1 MPSVLEIRPTL
12 NTTGSAGQQ
21 NTSLGSWPVG
31 NCRKFQ
37 FFSFILKIPMSSCTM
52 KYPNCPFTDVFWH
65 PKEWDPLTFTN
76 DPDPPALQLHF
87 LFHALHLIQARC
99 QCKAADPREENHG
112 PWSFFGWPW
121 PMTILENHA
130 KLKGFSKV
138 FQCSFQVT
146 GFQFW
151 DSWFAVSRS
160 WCIGGALEGAVPV
173 PDGMGRSSWKNFMLG
188 TSAVSL
194 NWTCFCCNLHIELDA
209 FPLKTP
215 NRWRSN
221 QHPEQSWT
229 QHQSLIDWCNENKS
243 WSNAT
248 HNLR

>member
-37 FFSFILKIPMSSCTM
+37 LFSFILKIPMSSCTM

-112 PWSFFGWPW
+112 PWSFFGWPS
-121 PMTILENHA
+121 PIAMTY
-130 KLKGFSKV
+130 KGLKVIVVPSVLGQLCKAQRFFKSFPV
-138 FQCSFQVT
+138 FISGDMLSFLLFLICSFPLLMHWR
-146 GFQFW
+146 GAW
-151 DSWFAVSRS
+151 GSRS
-160 WCIGGALEGAVPV
+160 
-173 PDGMGRSSWKNFMLG
+173 SF
-188 TSAVSL
+188 
-194 NWTCFCCNLHIELDA
+194 
-209 FPLKTP
+209 
-215 NRWRSN
+215 RWN
-221 QHPEQSWT
+221 G
-229 QHQSLIDWCNENKS
+229 
-243 WSNAT
+243 
-248 HNLR
+248 